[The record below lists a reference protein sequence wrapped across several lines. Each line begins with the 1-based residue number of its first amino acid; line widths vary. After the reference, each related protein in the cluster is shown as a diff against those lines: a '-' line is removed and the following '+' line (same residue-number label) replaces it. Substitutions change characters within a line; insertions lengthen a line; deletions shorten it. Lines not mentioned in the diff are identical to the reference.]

1 MANADQS
8 AKEKSRRL
16 ERQRFLELTSEADP
30 QRCAYGHAGLGDLA
44 ISEGEP
50 EAAVRHL
57 RQAVELAPF
66 EPHFHYLLGFAYG
79 QMERWPEAEAS
90 LQMAVELQPGST
102 EYLRCLGW
110 VLCNSKQVERGREL
124 LQEARKIE
132 PRNPHILS
140 DLAASCL
147 DTGEFALARRYA
159 AEARSL
165 APDDPLIQSLGL
177 ITEQVAPE
185 ADW

>member
-1 MANADQS
+1 MAKTDQG
-8 AKEKSRRL
+8 ATEKDRRSQ
-16 ERQRFLELTSEADP
+16 RQRYLDHVAEEEP
-30 QRCAYGHAGLGDLA
+30 QRRAYGHAGLGDLA
-44 ISEGEP
+44 ISEGKP

-57 RQAVELAPF
+57 RQALELAPF
-66 EPHFHYLLGFAYG
+66 EPHYHYLLGFAHG

-90 LQMAVELQPGST
+90 LQTAVELKPGSA

-110 VLCNSKQVERGREL
+110 ALCSSRQVERGREL
-124 LQEARKIE
+124 LQEARKIQ

-147 DTGEFALARRYA
+147 ATGEFELARRYA
-159 AEARSL
+159 IQASSL
-165 APDDPLIQSLGL
+165 APDDPLIQSLMMV
-177 ITEQVAPE
+177 TEQVAPE